1 MLKSTLFFLCI
12 LVVSGCSLSAG
23 YIKIEEIHEVTIE
36 LYMSRGEMYDYSTI
50 LDLGNMNLEGL
61 DGISDIV
68 VSIDQSWQHIRD
80 LRNVYVVANNNTIK
94 TIPKE
99 ILKIDLAGL
108 SLKGNN
114 DFIVPEWFCKRFGFL
129 VDCDN

>member
-94 TIPKE
+94 TC
-99 ILKIDLAGL
+99 LA
-108 SLKGNN
+108 
-114 DFIVPEWFCKRFGFL
+114 
-129 VDCDN
+129 